1 MKTSGLDIPDNC
13 TLIFHANG
21 IKVRVSLN
29 IPKELRKFI
38 PKERLYKADEFF
50 IYWIQKD
57 IPLEFCSAKN
67 IKDTYE
73 YLLNVAMQNV
83 RMRKQEYLQSQ
94 INNLAEKVIQLEF

>member
-38 PKERLYKADEFF
+38 PKERLHKADEFF
-50 IYWIQKD
+50 VYWIQKD

-67 IKDTYE
+67 IKEVYE
-73 YLLNVAMQNV
+73 HLLNTAMQNV
-83 RMRKQEYLQSQ
+83 RMRKQEFLQHQ
-94 INNLAEKVIQLEF
+94 INKLQQMQTQLEF

>member
-38 PKERLYKADEFF
+38 PKERLHKADEFF

-83 RMRKQEYLQSQ
+83 RMRKQEFLQSQ
-94 INNLAEKVIQLEF
+94 INNLADKITQLEF

>member
-29 IPKELRKFI
+29 IPKELRKLI
-38 PKERLYKADEFF
+38 PKERLHKADEFF
-50 IYWIQKD
+50 VYWIQKD

-67 IKDTYE
+67 IKEVYE
-73 YLLNVAMQNV
+73 HLLNIAMQNV
-83 RMRKQEYLQSQ
+83 RMRKQEFLQYQ
-94 INNLAEKVIQLEF
+94 INKLQQKQTQLEF